1 MISFVWSSAYP
12 FWAGAGGS
20 ENYTAGHIRELTR
33 RGIATRVLTLGH
45 GSSDG
50 RAEFPDIAFRAL
62 HSKQQLSLLDDTL
75 VFVTYPLA
83 VRTKRPAYAIL
94 HCPPQSLGQRDPL
107 FNKRAVSGKQLIAA
121 SRFSALM
128 WERDLGLDYNDI
140 PVVYP
145 FADPAFATVKR
156 PAYLGRK
163 IRLFYGGRLTPDK
176 GIYTLLAALHI
187 MDRMGLK
194 FELTATSAGARTQE
208 GKVVHALLAAH
219 PMIKLVPAG
228 QDSRTVAKLMARHDI
243 VVMPSTDIFWKELF
257 GMLSVEAQHA
267 GCRVVASDSG
277 GLPETDCGGL
287 MLVKPDDPQALAEGL
302 AKAAK
307 LGALTTAERRRASRV
322 FTVEESVDQLLE
334 LIGQPGT
341 ADDKPV
347 SKRFKTAL
355 TPRPRAVSDGLLSS
369 KRYQPAAAGASAR
382 DGGPSLS

>member
-20 ENYTAGHIRELTR
+20 ENYTAGHIRELMR

-45 GSSDG
+45 GTHDG
-50 RAEFPDIAFRAL
+50 RDEFPDIAFRTL
-62 HSKQQLSLLDDTL
+62 HSRQQLSLLNDTL

-83 VRTKRPAYAIL
+83 VRTKRPSHAIL
-94 HCPPQSLGQRDPL
+94 HCPPESLGQRDPL
-107 FNKRAVSGKQLIAA
+107 FNKRGIKGKQLIAA

-128 WERDLGLDYNDI
+128 WERDLGLDIGDI

-145 FADPAFATVKR
+145 FADRAFAAVKR
-156 PAYLGRK
+156 PKHLGRK
-163 IRLFYGGRLTPDK
+163 SRILYCGRLTADK
-176 GIYTLLAALHI
+176 GVYTLLAALHI

-194 FELTATSAGARTQE
+194 FELTATTAGSRTQD
-208 GKVVHALLAAH
+208 GKIIRPLLAAH
-219 PMIKLVPAG
+219 PMVKLVPAG
-228 QDSRTVAKLMARHDI
+228 QDSQAVARLMAQHDI

-257 GMLSVEAQHA
+257 GMVSVEAQHA

-287 MLVKPDDPQALAEGL
+287 MLVEPDNPKALAEGV

-307 LGALTTAERRRASRV
+307 LGALSEAGRRRAVNV

-334 LIGQPGT
+334 LLARP
-341 ADDKPV
+341 ASLPSPSFKPNLV
-347 SKRFKTAL
+347 
-355 TPRPRAVSDGLLSS
+355 PRPRAAGAPLLPKAYRS
-369 KRYQPAAAGASAR
+369 AAAASAR
-382 DGGPSLS
+382 AGGPSGHWKLHIR